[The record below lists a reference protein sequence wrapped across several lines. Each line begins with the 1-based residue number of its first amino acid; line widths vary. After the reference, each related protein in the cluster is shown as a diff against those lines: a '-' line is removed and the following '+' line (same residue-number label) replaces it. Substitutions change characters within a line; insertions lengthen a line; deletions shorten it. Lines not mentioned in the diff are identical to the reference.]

1 MHKLNKLFIYKIKM
15 VSKTGCFL
23 LTIFCFSQIL
33 SEMDYGAESLRIHE
47 KYKGKLGVK
56 SRVSIQDKDDLS
68 IAYTP
73 GVAAPCKKI
82 HDNPPLVYKYT
93 IKGRT
98 VAVVTDGTAVLGLGD
113 IGPEAAL
120 PVMEGKAVLF
130 KEFGGVDAFPI
141 CLDTKDPKEII
152 KTVKYIAPT
161 FGGINLEDISS
172 PRCFEIEE
180 TLKNELNIPVFH
192 DDQHGTAIVV
202 TAGIINSLKII
213 KKEWRDLKIVVA
225 GAGAAGLSICRLL
238 MNFGPDDI
246 ILTNRKGIVYDGRP
260 DLNPVVEKMS
270 KVTNKNKKQGTLADA
285 LVGADIFIGVS
296 GPNLVTKE
304 MIKTMNKDAVVFA
317 LANPIP
323 EIMPED
329 AFEGGA
335 RIVATGRSDFPNQ
348 INNVL
353 VFPGLFKGALMVRST
368 KIVEDMKVAA
378 ARALASLVHD
388 RELNEKF
395 IIPEVFDKRCAK
407 VISEEVATV
416 AEYLELA
423 QAPGNREW

>member
-1 MHKLNKLFIYKIKM
+1 MASKLKSIFI
-15 VSKTGCFL
+15 L
-23 LTIFCFSQIL
+23 ALCFSKIL

-47 KYKGKLGVK
+47 KYKGKIGVK
-56 SRVSIQDKDDLS
+56 SRVSIQDKEDLS

-73 GVAAPCKKI
+73 GVAEPCKHI
-82 HDNPPLVYKYT
+82 HEDKFLAYKYT
-93 IKGRT
+93 IKGHT
-98 VAVVTDGTAVLGLGD
+98 VAVVSDGTAVLGLGD

-120 PVMEGKAVLF
+120 PVMEGKALLF

-141 CLDTKDPKEII
+141 VLDTKDPQEII
-152 KTVKYIAPT
+152 KTVKYISPT

-180 TLKNELNIPVFH
+180 TLKNELDIPVFH

-213 KKEWRDLKIVVA
+213 KKEWKDLKIVVA

-238 MNFGPDDI
+238 MNFGPKDI

-260 DLNPVVEKMS
+260 DLNPVVAKMA
-270 KVTNKNKKQGTLADA
+270 KITNKDKQQGTLADA

-296 GPNLVTKE
+296 GPNLVKTE
-304 MIKTMNKDAVVFA
+304 NIKTMNKDAIVFA
-317 LANPIP
+317 LANPVP

-353 VFPGLFKGALMVRST
+353 VFPGLFRGALMVRSR
-368 KIVEDMKVAA
+368 KIVEDMKIAA
-378 ARALASLVHD
+378 ARALASLVND

-395 IIPEVFDKRCAK
+395 IIPAVFDKRCAR

-423 QAPGNREW
+423 QSPGNRDW